1 MTSDHRLSEA
11 YEDMTEIGQRLK
23 LALEKSRDQDAVIG
37 KQMDRIAEL
46 EAAEKETQKRVQ
58 YAWDACPY
66 SGGHH
71 GAGWVGCTRRDGC
84 LCFSLIVA
92 LKGGKDE

>member
-1 MTSDHRLSEA
+1 MTTDHRLSEA
-11 YEDMTEIGQRLK
+11 YEDMTEIARLK
-23 LALEKSRDQDAVIG
+23 RRV
-37 KQMDRIAEL
+37 AEL